1 MVHETHFT
9 KLDFSKASQTHLS
22 PPVSFVLFTLVNGL
36 AAVSVSSVIYLF
48 IINES
53 AAVSVSTY
61 FVSSL
66 LSDLNE
72 IYDDF

>member
-1 MVHETHFT
+1 MITSMPF
-9 KLDFSKASQTHLS
+9 
-22 PPVSFVLFTLVNGL
+22 
-36 AAVSVSSVIYLF
+36 VIYLF